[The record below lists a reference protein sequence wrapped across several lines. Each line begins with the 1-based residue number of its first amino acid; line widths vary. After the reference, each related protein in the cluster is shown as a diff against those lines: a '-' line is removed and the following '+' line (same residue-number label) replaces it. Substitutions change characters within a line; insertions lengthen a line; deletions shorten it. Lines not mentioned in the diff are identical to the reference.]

1 MNPSDQHMQT
11 SQDTDRAHVAN
22 KHCEIGWAQALSFA
36 STEFINPFLSMIGGI
51 ESIAFR
57 FSALMLAGWQARE
70 LA

>member
-1 MNPSDQHMQT
+1 MNLSDQHMQT
-11 SQDTDRAHVAN
+11 YQDTDRAHAAN
-22 KHCEIGWAQALSFA
+22 KHHEIGWVQELSFA
-36 STEFINPFLSMIGGI
+36 STEFINPFLSMISGI